1 MDKGYIS
8 IQGFFLRSGKILER
22 ALAIHP
28 IVDDPKAMF
37 TSFIMQYYGKN
48 PLPAEILLPSALDV
62 TLLEQAL
69 DTKIV
74 QPIKGDK
81 LKLVDMVIANARD
94 SHHQKFEL
102 ASREENKKEEAMYA
116 LSSIFHKRITS
127 IEMVDNSHIS
137 GAFNVSGFIPV

>member
-1 MDKGYIS
+1 M
-8 IQGFFLRSGKILER
+8 
-22 ALAIHP
+22 
-28 IVDDPKAMF
+28 
-37 TSFIMQYYGKN
+37 
-48 PLPAEILLPSALDV
+48 LPSALDV

-102 ASREENKKEEAMYA
+102 ASREENKKEEAMHA

-137 GAFNVSGFIPV
+137 GAFNVSGFIVFKDGEPLRKIIVSIVWARMSATSIQ